1 MEWYRNLDG
10 TAEVKVFWNEN
21 VSGKTEEYLNHSY
34 EMFLVDGWDLIPI
47 AGYRYIEK
55 DDAVDLKTHVSMRA
69 IEVKAP
75 HKPVNGRWVEASTYL
90 ER

>member
-1 MEWYRNLDG
+1 MKWYRNLDG
-10 TAEVKVFWNEN
+10 TAEVKIFWKED
-21 VSGKTEEYLNHSY
+21 SSPTGEYLSHSY
-34 EMFLVDGWDLIPI
+34 EMFVVDGWDLIPI

-55 DDAVDLKTHVSMRA
+55 DDAVDLKTHISMRA

-75 HKPVNGRWVEASTYL
+75 HKPVNGRWVEASEYL